1 MKLRQIKVTSPA
13 IGTVAVE
20 IESSWF
26 PAPERENCAEQTTQF
41 DSNKPHATKGK
52 GMKSEHMR
60 PKIHKGAEE
69 IERGVEAAAGQLANG
84 AEAVVRERDALESGI
99 EDIAQ
104 RVRDGT
110 KGMSDEIAKQ
120 ARLHPLA
127 TFGVAFAAGLI
138 VARVLRR

>member
-1 MKLRQIKVTSPA
+1 
-13 IGTVAVE
+13 
-20 IESSWF
+20 
-26 PAPERENCAEQTTQF
+26 
-41 DSNKPHATKGK
+41 
-52 GMKSEHMR
+52 MKSEHIKA
-60 PKIHKGAEE
+60 KIHKGAEE
-69 IERGVEAAAGQLANG
+69 IERGVEAAAEQLANG
-84 AEAVVRERDALESGI
+84 AETTVRKCDALKSGI

-104 RVRDGT
+104 RLRDGT

>member
-1 MKLRQIKVTSPA
+1 
-13 IGTVAVE
+13 
-20 IESSWF
+20 
-26 PAPERENCAEQTTQF
+26 
-41 DSNKPHATKGK
+41 
-52 GMKSEHMR
+52 MKSEHMR